1 MTFSSRAVAQQ
12 VPFRHHK
19 PKPMEPVDFA
29 AVIGG
34 EDPAE
39 ITEAA
44 HVSAQLLVES
54 SQSAEEQEVKDRIL
68 ALAQEH
74 GIELLAQM
82 WASAPPVSLPGALW
96 RLYVLHTALTR
107 QPAELA
113 RYFREGKPY
122 ADVSAVVAG
131 VIEPP
136 GAKEITTVSHEI
148 LSGLFQQ
155 DLDVALD
162 RAAAFC
168 VVVSAGQQAVADR
181 QEHDD
186 PSAATSLYEQSH
198 RLRKTAQELASAAR
212 AWRQGALD

>member
-1 MTFSSRAVAQQ
+1 MV
-12 VPFRHHK
+12 
-19 PKPMEPVDFA
+19 
-29 AVIGG
+29 GG

-44 HVSAQLLVES
+44 HVSAQLLIDT
-54 SQSAEEQEVKDRIL
+54 SQSAEDQSVRQAIM

-74 GIELLAQM
+74 GVELLAQM
-82 WASAPPVSLPGALW
+82 WSSAAAVSLPGALW

-113 RYFREGKPY
+113 RFFREGKPY

-136 GAKEITTVSHEI
+136 GAKEITTVSQEI

-168 VVVSAGQQAVADR
+168 VVVAAGQHAIADR
-181 QEHDD
+181 REHDD
-186 PSAATSLYEQSH
+186 PAEATALYEQSH
-198 RLRKTAQELASAAR
+198 RLRRTAHELADAAR
-212 AWRQGALD
+212 AWRQGTLD

>member
-34 EDPAE
+34 EDPAQ

-44 HVSAQLLVES
+44 HVSAQLLIDS
-54 SQSAEEQEVKDRIL
+54 SQSAEDQAVKDAIM

-74 GIELLAQM
+74 GVELLAQM
-82 WASAPPVSLPGALW
+82 WASAAAVSLPGALW

-131 VIEPP
+131 VVEPP
-136 GAKEITTVSHEI
+136 GAKEITTVSNEI

-168 VVVSAGQQAVADR
+168 VVVSAGQRAIADR
-181 QEHDD
+181 SEHDD
-186 PSAATSLYEQSH
+186 PATATHLYEQSH
-198 RLRKTAQELASAAR
+198 RLRRTAHELADAAR
-212 AWRQGALD
+212 AWRHRTLD